1 MIDLALL
8 NPQQRLAV
16 ETTGGP
22 LLVLAGAGSGKTRV
36 LTYRVAKLIE
46 DGVPPWK
53 ILAITF
59 TNKAAKEMA
68 ERIAKL
74 AGAEAAEVWVS
85 TFHACC
91 ARILRRDIEKLGYKR
106 QFAIYDED
114 DRLTLIKSILKELDL
129 SDKEYPPR
137 QVRAVIS
144 DAKNHSLQPERF
156 LRDSYAQQPVID
168 VFHRSSR
175 TGRHGVMGIVH
186 TEKHDPCAGRILGSV
201 LLCHTAPII
210 EN

>member
-1 MIDLALL
+1 M
-8 NPQQRLAV
+8 

-68 ERIAKL
+68 ERISAL
-74 AGAEAAEVWVS
+74 AGAQAAEVWVS

-129 SDKEYPPR
+129 SDKEYPPQR
-137 QVRAVIS
+137 PR
-144 DAKNHSLQPERF
+144 L
-156 LRDSYAQQPVID
+156 
-168 VFHRSSR
+168 
-175 TGRHGVMGIVH
+175 
-186 TEKHDPCAGRILGSV
+186 
-201 LLCHTAPII
+201 
-210 EN
+210 